1 MDPLLAGKEPDI
13 ADATYYGEDDTV
25 VERITTGR
33 RFLFT
38 LLFWIIARLVVVVIG
53 FVVLFE
59 LCYTLITKRPPSPR
73 VVRFG
78 HRLVRYE
85 YDLGQFVTYNQE
97 ELPFP
102 FDDFPHE
109 TEPLNA

>member
-1 MDPLLAGKEPDI
+1 MTEA
-13 ADATYYGEDDTV
+13 ADYGENASV
-25 VERITTGR
+25 VERPATGR
-33 RFLFT
+33 RVLYTLF
-38 LLFWIIARLVVVVIG
+38 FWIVARLVAVVLW

-59 LCYTLITKRPPSPR
+59 LCYALITKRPPSSR

-85 YDLGQFVTYNQE
+85 FDIGQFVTYNQE

-102 FDDFPHE
+102 FNDFADE
-109 TEPLNA
+109 T